1 MPPEPHNVAA
11 ADKRDETCYRLG
23 NNEIIDMTDH
33 TKLNGNLGSIFEPH
47 AISSRAAI
55 IDLSDEQVPVEISYR
70 ALDAACDGVARALTA
85 MGLGVGD
92 RIGILALNRHEYI
105 AVMFGAMR
113 AGVVPVPINVKLPPA
128 SAAEIAHDAG
138 VKLMFTAAAERPL
151 CPADVPMIEFDSDDY
166 KNFLDKGTFDPVE
179 PAENHVAFQVYTSG
193 STGRPKGVLLSHKAH
208 IWVSHALAENR
219 KIQPDHSL
227 LVAAP
232 LYHKNA
238 MNIIKS
244 GLCAGGTIVM
254 LPKFDAGLYIR
265 AAAQYRVKALSGVP
279 TMYALML
286 QQQDLLAASDLSSVS
301 LLTLGSAPTSDA
313 LFDALT
319 ATFPQAEVRL
329 SFGITESSP
338 VMFGPHPDGIKAP
351 HNSIGWALPDTEIRL
366 EGGDTEDQGVLVVRT
381 PGMMLGYHNMPKET
395 ARRLNDGW
403 FDTGDILRRDKE
415 GWYYFVGRVDDMFV
429 SGGNNIYPGEVESV
443 LERHPDI
450 YQAIVV
456 AAPHTLKDQVPY
468 AFIVPKPDAK
478 LSEETVKAFTLTHLP
493 PSHHPRRVFFLDA
506 LPLAGTNKIDRR
518 ALEAIAREAAQI

>member
-1 MPPEPHNVAA
+1 MTHSPELH
-11 ADKRDETCYRLG
+11 
-23 NNEIIDMTDH
+23 
-33 TKLNGNLGSIFEPH
+33 GNLGAIFAPH
-47 AISSRAAI
+47 ADASRAAL
-55 IDLSDEQVPVEISYR
+55 IDLTDETAPVEISYG
-70 ALDAACDGVARALTA
+70 ALDAACNGVARALTA
-85 MGLGVGD
+85 RGLGVGD
-92 RIGILALNRHEYI
+92 RVGILALNRHEFI
-105 AVMFGAMR
+105 AVLFGAMR
-113 AGVVPVPINVKLPPA
+113 AGIVPVPINIKMPPA
-128 SAAEIAHDAG
+128 SVADIAHDAG
-138 VKLMFTAAAERPL
+138 VRLMFAAAAERRL
-151 CPADVPMIEFDSDDY
+151 CPADIPVVDFDTDAFAQFLNPGPFTPVSPADD
-166 KNFLDKGTFDPVE
+166 D
-179 PAENHVAFQVYTSG
+179 VAFQVYTSG

-208 IWVSHALAENR
+208 IWVSRSLAENR
-219 KIQPDHSL
+219 RIRPDDSL

-244 GLCAGGTIVM
+244 GLCAGATIVM

-286 QQQDLLAASDLSSVS
+286 QEQELLAASDLSSVR

-313 LFDALT
+313 LYDTLT
-319 ATFPQAEVRL
+319 ETFPQAEVRL

-338 VMFGPHPDGIKAP
+338 VMFGPHPDGLKAP
-351 HNSIGWALPDTEIRL
+351 RNSIGWALPDTEIRL
-366 EGGDTEDQGVLVVRT
+366 EGGETPDQGVLVVRT
-381 PGMMLGYHNMPKET
+381 PGMMLGYHNMQEET
-395 ARRLNDGW
+395 ARRLKDGW
-403 FDTGDILRRDKE
+403 FDTGDILRRDAE

-468 AFIVPKPDAK
+468 AFVVPKPDAR
-478 LSEETVKAFTLTHLP
+478 LTEQAVKEHALAHLP
-493 PSHHPRRVFFLDA
+493 PSHHPRRVLFLDA

-518 ALEAIAREAAQI
+518 ALVEQARRAAQSA

>member
-1 MPPEPHNVAA
+1 MGMTNHTDAA
-11 ADKRDETCYRLG
+11 
-23 NNEIIDMTDH
+23 
-33 TKLNGNLGSIFEPH
+33 GNLGAIFSSH
-47 AISSRAAI
+47 ATSKRTAI
-55 IDLSDEQVPVEISYR
+55 IDLNQEDAPIDISYG
-70 ALDAACDGVARALTA
+70 ALDEACNGVARALSA
-85 MGLGVGD
+85 RGLAIGD
-92 RIGILALNRHEYI
+92 RVGILGLNRHEYV

-113 AGVVPVPINVKLPPA
+113 AGIVPVPINIKLPPA
-128 SAAEIAHDAG
+128 AAADIAHDAG
-138 VKLMFTAAAERPL
+138 VKLMFSGTAEIPL
-151 CPADVPMIEFDSDDY
+151 CPPDIPAINFDTGAY
-166 KNFLDKGTFDPVE
+166 AAFLDPGPFTPVE
-179 PAENHVAFQVYTSG
+179 PADNHVAFQVYTSG

-208 IWVSHALAENR
+208 IWVSRSLAENR

-244 GLCAGGTIVM
+244 GLCAGATIVM

-265 AAAQYRVKALSGVP
+265 AAARFRVKALSGVP

-286 QQQDLLAASDLSSVS
+286 QQRELLTASDLSSVG

-313 LFDALT
+313 LFDSLT
-319 ATFPQAEVRL
+319 ASFPQAEVRL

-351 HNSIGWALPDTEIRL
+351 RNSIGWALPDTEIRL
-366 EGGDTEDQGVLVVRT
+366 EGGETPDQGVLLVRT
-381 PGMMLGYHNMPKET
+381 PGMMLGYHNMPVET
-395 ARRLNDGW
+395 ARRLKDGW
-403 FDTGDILRRDKE
+403 FDTGDILRRDQG

-429 SGGNNIYPGEVESV
+429 SGGNNIYPGEVETV
-443 LERHPDI
+443 LERHPGI

-456 AAPHTLKDQVPY
+456 AAPHALKDQVPY
-468 AFIVPKPDAK
+468 AYVVAKPEIDLTEA
-478 LSEETVKAFTLTHLP
+478 SVKAYTLEHLP

-518 ALEAIAREAAQI
+518 QLEEKARLAAQGE